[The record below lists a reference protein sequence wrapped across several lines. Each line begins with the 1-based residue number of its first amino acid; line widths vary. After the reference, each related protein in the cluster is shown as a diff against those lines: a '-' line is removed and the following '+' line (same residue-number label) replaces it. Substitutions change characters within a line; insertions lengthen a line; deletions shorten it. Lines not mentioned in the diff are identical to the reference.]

1 MPRKTVYLDYH
12 ATTPCDPKVVEA
24 MLPFFSENFANSSS
38 SIHRP
43 GKLAA
48 DAVDNA
54 RATIAEAI
62 GAQPRELIFT
72 SGATESN
79 NLAIS
84 GFASRAA
91 SSKRHIVTC
100 AIEHKSVLEPCKQL
114 ANNGFRVTFLP
125 VQTDGRIDLGRLAEA
140 ITPDT
145 LLVSIQAANNEVGTI
160 QPIAAISEIV
170 HARGALLHSDAV
182 QALGRLPI
190 DVAAWGADA
199 MSFSAHKLYGP
210 KGIGGLYLRGG
221 VRAQSISPLFYGG
234 GQEFGLRPGT
244 LNVPAIVGFAKAV
257 ELATTTWMKDVER
270 IKILRNNVENAIL
283 AALPNTKRNGSSL
296 DRLAGNSNLT
306 FPGIDTEA
314 LLANV
319 PELALSTGSACTS
332 GTPEPSHVLLALG
345 LSRLEA
351 FNTMRICIGKDT
363 TSADADFATAQ
374 IIAAVRRITELAPG
388 SRRSHLGAPSS

>member
-1 MPRKTVYLDYH
+1 MPKKTVYLDYH

-24 MLPFFSENFANSSS
+24 MLPFFSDHFANPSSNV
-38 SIHRP
+38 HRP

-54 RATIAEAI
+54 RGTIAEAI

-114 ANNGFRVTFLP
+114 ANNGFRITILP
-125 VQTDGRIDLGRLAEA
+125 VQSDGRIDLGRLSEA

-160 QPIAAISEIV
+160 QSIAAIAEIV
-170 HARGALLHSDAV
+170 HARGALLHSDAA

-190 DVAAWGADA
+190 DVAAWGIDS
-199 MSFSAHKLYGP
+199 MSISGHKVYGP
-210 KGIGGLYLRGG
+210 KGIGCLYLRGG
-221 VRAQSISPLFYGG
+221 VRAQPISPLFSGG

-257 ELATTTWMKDVER
+257 EMATTTWTKDMER
-270 IKILRNNVENAIL
+270 IKGLRNRLEDFIL
-283 AALPNTKRNGSSL
+283 AELPDTKRNGSNL
-296 DRLAGNSNLT
+296 DRLPGNSNLT

-314 LLANV
+314 LIANV

-345 LSRLEA
+345 LSRRQA
-351 FNTMRICIGKDT
+351 FSTIRVCIGKDT
-363 TSADADFATAQ
+363 TLADVEFAAAQ
-374 IIAAVRRITELAPG
+374 ITGAVRRIKELA
-388 SRRSHLGAPSS
+388 AA